1 MSRVPPVVC
10 PPTSSPPTTAHRYA
24 VCFAPNPGSLG
35 WLAGSHWLGRCA
47 ALLQPLPQLDIHG
60 VAAED
65 LVRLTAAPRRQGWRA
80 TLTEPF
86 ALAPGVDW
94 ITLHQTVQALTHSL
108 KPCALPPLQV
118 ERIGDILALVPP
130 ASHATNGLLH
140 QAAATSKTQ
149 LQPLVAPRGDTEDL
163 ADLRAAGPTPQPGGF
178 RFHLPI
184 TGRLDLVD
192 AQTQTL
198 VLDAAQE
205 FFSDLPILQFNSLAL
220 FSEPTPGAN
229 FVLLD
234 HLEMAS

>member
-1 MSRVPPVVC
+1 MSGVPPAVC
-10 PPTSSPPTTAHRYA
+10 PPVNASSATAPRYA

-47 ALLQPLPQLDIHG
+47 ALLQPLPQLDIQG

-80 TLTEPF
+80 VLKAPF
-86 ALAPGVDW
+86 VLAPGADW
-94 ITLHQTVQALTHSL
+94 ITLHQTVQALAHSL
-108 KPCALPPLQV
+108 EPCALPPMHV
-118 ERIGDILALVPP
+118 ERIGDILALVLAP
-130 ASHATNGLLH
+130 SHAANRLLH
-140 QAAATSKTQ
+140 QAAAACETQ
-149 LQPLVAPRGDTEDL
+149 LQPLVAPPSDTDRPDL
-163 ADLRAAGPTPQPGGF
+163 PAAGRASALGGF

-184 TGRLDLVD
+184 TGSLDLVD
-192 AQTQTL
+192 APTQAL

-220 FSEPTPGAN
+220 FAEPAPGAD

-234 HLEMAS
+234 HLEMAA

>member
-80 TLTEPF
+80 ALMAPF
-86 ALAPGVDW
+86 ALAPGADW
-94 ITLHQTVQALTHSL
+94 ITLHQTVQALAHSL
-108 KPCALPPLQV
+108 EPCALPPLQV

-140 QAAATSKTQ
+140 QAAATCETQ
-149 LQPLVAPRGDTEDL
+149 LQPLVAPQGDTEDL
-163 ADLRAAGPTPQPGGF
+163 ADLRAAGPMPQPGGF

-184 TGRLDLVD
+184 TGSLDLVD
-192 AQTQTL
+192 APTQAL

-220 FSEPTPGAN
+220 FAEPTPGAD

-234 HLEMAS
+234 HLEMAH